1 MAQRK
6 KRLGDRYDGRKLRS
20 LDPFY
25 KIIPYIMKTR
35 IDAQNYFEEKI
46 EISSTESF
54 IIRKRKETGER
65 ISFLHVIIAAMVRTI
80 SQKPG
85 INRFVAGQKIFARN
99 EILISFVLKKEFNEE
114 SPETTLKVKFN
125 ADDTFMD
132 VVRKVN
138 TAIEENQGSDTK
150 NDTDKLAKLIMAIPG
165 QLVRFLVWVLRCL
178 DYIGIMP
185 KIINRLSPFHTS
197 VFITDL
203 GSIGIQ
209 PVYHHLYD
217 FGTTSSFVAFGIK
230 MKEKVIN
237 SDNEITNKKYVRVCV
252 VTDERIVDGHYFATA
267 FKLYRNLIKKPDA
280 LDQPPEQVYD
290 DVD

>member
-1 MAQRK
+1 MTQRK
-6 KRLGDRYDGRKLRS
+6 RRFGDRYDGRKLRS

-46 EISSTESF
+46 EISNTESF

-85 INRFVAGQKIFARN
+85 VNRFVAGQKIFARN
-99 EILISFVLKKEFNEE
+99 EISISFVLKKEFNEE

-125 ADDTFMD
+125 AADSFMD
-132 VVRKVN
+132 IVRKVN
-138 TAIEENQGSDTK
+138 TAIEENRKPDTK

-165 QLVRFLVWVLRCL
+165 QLVRFLVWVLRSL
-178 DYIGIMP
+178 DYIGLMP

-217 FGTTSSFVAFGIK
+217 FGTTSLFVAFGIK

-267 FKLYRNLIKKPDA
+267 FKLYRNLIKRPEV
-280 LDQPPEQVYD
+280 LDQPPEKVYD

>member
-1 MAQRK
+1 MTQRK
-6 KRLGDRYDGRKLRS
+6 RRFGDRYDGRKLRS

-46 EISSTESF
+46 EISNTEAF
-54 IIRKRKETGER
+54 IIRKRRETGER

-85 INRFVAGQKIFARN
+85 VNRFVAGQKIFARN
-99 EILISFVLKKEFNEE
+99 EISISFVLKKEFNEE

-125 ADDTFMD
+125 AADSFMD
-132 VVRKVN
+132 IVRKVN
-138 TAIEENQGSDTK
+138 TAIEENRKPDTK

-165 QLVRFLVWVLRCL
+165 QLVRFLVWVLRSL
-178 DYIGIMP
+178 DYIGLMP

-217 FGTTSSFVAFGIK
+217 FGTTSLFVAFGIK

-267 FKLYRNLIKKPDA
+267 FKLYRNLIKRPEV
-280 LDQPPEQVYD
+280 LDQPPEKVYD

>member
-1 MAQRK
+1 MTQRK
-6 KRLGDRYDGRKLRS
+6 RRFGDRYDGRKLRS

-46 EISSTESF
+46 EISNTESF

-99 EILISFVLKKEFNEE
+99 EISISFVLKKEFNEE

-125 ADDTFMD
+125 AADSFMD
-132 VVRKVN
+132 IVRKVN
-138 TAIEENQGSDTK
+138 TAIEENRKPDTK

-165 QLVRFLVWVLRCL
+165 QLVRFLVWILRCL
-178 DYIGIMP
+178 DYIGLMP

-209 PVYHHLYD
+209 PVYHH
-217 FGTTSSFVAFGIK
+217 SMISV
-230 MKEKVIN
+230 
-237 SDNEITNKKYVRVCV
+237 
-252 VTDERIVDGHYFATA
+252 
-267 FKLYRNLIKKPDA
+267 
-280 LDQPPEQVYD
+280 PPAYLWLSVLK
-290 DVD
+290 

>member
-1 MAQRK
+1 MTQRK
-6 KRLGDRYDGRKLRS
+6 RRFGDRYDGRKLRS

-46 EISSTESF
+46 EISNTESF

-99 EILISFVLKKEFNEE
+99 EISISFVLKKEFNEE

-125 ADDTFMD
+125 AADSFMD
-132 VVRKVN
+132 IVRKVN
-138 TAIEENQGSDTK
+138 TAIEENRKPDTK

-165 QLVRFLVWVLRCL
+165 QLVRFLVWVLRSL
-178 DYIGIMP
+178 DYIGLMP

-217 FGTTSSFVAFGIK
+217 FGTTSLFVAFGIK

-252 VTDERIVDGHYFATA
+252 VTDERIVDGHYFGTA
-267 FKLYRNLIKKPDA
+267 FKLYRNLIKRPEV
-280 LDQPPEQVYD
+280 LDQPPEKVYD

>member
-6 KRLGDRYDGRKLRS
+6 KRFGDRYDGRKLRS

-46 EISSTESF
+46 EISNTESF
-54 IIRKRKETGER
+54 IIKKRRETGEK

-165 QLVRFLVWVLRCL
+165 QMVRFLVWVLRCL
-178 DYIGIMP
+178 DYIGLMP

-280 LDQPPEQVYD
+280 LDQPPEQIND

>member
-178 DYIGIMP
+178 DYIGLMP

>member
-1 MAQRK
+1 MTQRK
-6 KRLGDRYDGRKLRS
+6 RRFGDRYDGRKLRS

-46 EISSTESF
+46 EISNTESF

-99 EILISFVLKKEFNEE
+99 EVLISFVLKKEFNEE

-125 ADDTFMD
+125 TTDTFMD
-132 VVRKVN
+132 IVRKVN
-138 TAIEENQGSDTK
+138 TAIEENRSTDTK

-165 QLVRFLVWVLRCL
+165 QLVRFLVWILRCL
-178 DYIGIMP
+178 DYIGLMP

-217 FGTTSSFVAFGIK
+217 FGTTSLFVAFGIK

-267 FKLYRNLIKKPDA
+267 FKLYRNLIKRPEV
-280 LDQPPEQVYD
+280 LDHPPEKVYD

>member
-6 KRLGDRYDGRKLRS
+6 RRIGDRYDGRRLRS

-46 EISSTESF
+46 EISNTEAF
-54 IIRKRKETGER
+54 IRKKRNETDDH

-80 SQKPG
+80 AEKPAL
-85 INRFVAGQKIFARN
+85 NRFVAGQRIYARN
-99 EILISFVLKKEFNEE
+99 EILISFVLKKELNES
-114 SPETTLKVKFN
+114 SPETTLKVKFE
-125 ADDTFMD
+125 ATDTFMD
-132 VVRKVN
+132 VVKKVN
-138 TAIEENQGSDTK
+138 QAVKENQSVDTK
-150 NDTDKLAKLIMAIPG
+150 NDTDKLAKLIMSIPG
-165 QLVRFLVWVLRCL
+165 QLVRFVVFVLRCL
-178 DYIGIMP
+178 DYIGLMP

-203 GSIGIQ
+203 GSVGIQ

-217 FGTTSSFVAFGIK
+217 FGTTSSFIAFGIK
-230 MKEKVIN
+230 MKEKAFDVDDKI
-237 SDNEITNKKYVRVCV
+237 ITKKYVRVCV
-252 VTDERIVDGHYFATA
+252 VTDERIADGLFFASA
-267 FKLYRNLIKKPDA
+267 FKLYRNLIKYPDK
-280 LDQPPEQVYD
+280 LDLPPEIINE

>member
-1 MAQRK
+1 MQRK
-6 KRLGDRYDGRKLRS
+6 RRFGDRYDGRKLRS
-20 LDPFY
+20 LDSFY

-46 EISSTESF
+46 EISNTESF
-54 IIRKRKETGER
+54 IIKKRKETGER
-65 ISFLHVIIAAMVRTI
+65 VSFLHVIIAAMVRTI

-85 INRFVAGQKIFARN
+85 LNRFVAGQKIYARN

-114 SPETTLKVKFN
+114 SPETSLKVKFG
-125 ADDTFMD
+125 AEDTFMD

-138 TAIEENQGSDTK
+138 AAIEENKKPDKK
-150 NDTDKLAKLIMAIPG
+150 NDADKLAKLIMAIPG
-165 QLVRFLVWVLRCL
+165 QLVRFLVWVLRSL
-178 DYIGIMP
+178 DYIGWMP
-185 KIINRLSPFHTS
+185 KVINRLSPFHTS
-197 VFITDL
+197 IFITDL

-230 MKEKVIN
+230 MKERAIGP
-237 SDNEITNKKYVRVCV
+237 DNEILRKKYVRVCV

-267 FKLYRNLIKKPDA
+267 FKLYRKLIKNPEP
-280 LDQPPEQVYD
+280 LDRPPEQVYE

>member
-1 MAQRK
+1 
-6 KRLGDRYDGRKLRS
+6 
-20 LDPFY
+20 
-25 KIIPYIMKTR
+25 
-35 IDAQNYFEEKI
+35 
-46 EISSTESF
+46 
-54 IIRKRKETGER
+54 
-65 ISFLHVIIAAMVRTI
+65 MVRTI

-85 INRFVAGQKIFARN
+85 VNRFVAGQKIFARN
-99 EILISFVLKKEFNEE
+99 EISISFVLKKEFNEE

-125 ADDTFMD
+125 AADSFMD
-132 VVRKVN
+132 IVRKVN
-138 TAIEENQGSDTK
+138 TAIEENRKPDTK

-165 QLVRFLVWVLRCL
+165 QLVRFLVWVLRSL
-178 DYIGIMP
+178 DYIGLMP

-217 FGTTSSFVAFGIK
+217 FGTTSLFVAFGIK

-267 FKLYRNLIKKPDA
+267 FKLYRNLIKRPEV
-280 LDQPPEQVYD
+280 LDQPPEKVYD

>member
-1 MAQRK
+1 MSQRK
-6 KRLGDRYDGRKLRS
+6 RRFGDRYDGRKLRS

-46 EISSTESF
+46 EISNTEAF
-54 IIRKRKETGER
+54 IIKKRKETGER
-65 ISFLHVIIAAMVRTI
+65 ISFFHVIIAAMVRTI

-85 INRFVAGQKIFARN
+85 LNRFVAGQKIYARN
-99 EILISFVLKKEFNEE
+99 EILISFVMKKEFNEE
-114 SPETTLKVKFN
+114 SPETTLKVRFN

-138 TAIEENQGSDTK
+138 KAIEENRDPDTK

-178 DYIGIMP
+178 DYIGLMP

-230 MKEKVIN
+230 MKEKVIGV
-237 SDNEITNKKYVRVCV
+237 DNKILNKKYVRVCV

-267 FKLYRNLIKKPDA
+267 FKLYRNLIKRPEV
-280 LDQPPEQVYD
+280 LDNPPEKVFE

>member
-6 KRLGDRYDGRKLRS
+6 SRFGDRYDGRKLRS

-46 EISSTESF
+46 EISNTESF
-54 IIRKRKETGER
+54 IIRKRRETGEK

-80 SQKPG
+80 AQKPG
-85 INRFVAGQKIFARN
+85 INRFIAGQKIFARN

-138 TAIEENQGSDTK
+138 TAIEENRGSDTK

-178 DYIGIMP
+178 DYIGLMP

-237 SDNEITNKKYVRVCV
+237 SDYEIVNKKYVRVCV

-267 FKLYRNLIKKPDA
+267 FKLYRNLIKKPDP
-280 LDQPPEQVYD
+280 LDQPPEQVND

>member
-1 MAQRK
+1 MSQRK
-6 KRLGDRYDGRKLRS
+6 RRFGDRYDGRKLRS

-46 EISSTESF
+46 EISNTEAF
-54 IIRKRKETGER
+54 IIKKRKETGER
-65 ISFLHVIIAAMVRTI
+65 ISFFHVIIAAMVRTI

-85 INRFVAGQKIFARN
+85 LNRFVAGQKIYARN
-99 EILISFVLKKEFNEE
+99 EILISFVMKKEFDEE
-114 SPETTLKVKFN
+114 SPETTLKVRFN

-138 TAIEENQGSDTK
+138 KAIEENRDPDTK

-178 DYIGIMP
+178 DYIGLMP

-230 MKEKVIN
+230 MKEKVIGV
-237 SDNEITNKKYVRVCV
+237 DNKILNKKYVRVCV

-267 FKLYRNLIKKPDA
+267 FKLYRNLIKRPEV
-280 LDQPPEQVYD
+280 LDNPPEKVFE

>member
-1 MAQRK
+1 MNNT
-6 KRLGDRYDGRKLRS
+6 KRRFGDRYDGRLLRT

-35 IDAQNYFEEKI
+35 IDAQNYFEDKI
-46 EISSTESF
+46 EISNTEKF
-54 IIRKRKETGER
+54 IIRKRKETGEKVA
-65 ISFLHVIIAAMVRTI
+65 FLHVIIAAMVRLI
-80 SQKPG
+80 SQKPAL
-85 INRFVAGQKIFARN
+85 NRFVAGQKIFARN
-99 EILISFVLKKEFNEE
+99 EILLSFVLKKEFNES

-125 ADDTFMD
+125 HNDTFMD

-138 TAIEENQGSDTK
+138 KAIEENQNPAEK

-165 QLVRFLVWVLRCL
+165 QLVRFLVWVLRSL
-178 DYIGIMP
+178 DYMGLMP

-203 GSIGIQ
+203 GSVGIQ

-217 FGTTSSFVAFGIK
+217 FGTTSTFVAFGIK

-237 SDNEITNKKYVRVCV
+237 SDNEIENRKYVRVCV
-252 VTDERIVDGHYFATA
+252 VTDERIADGHFFATA
-267 FKLYRNLIKKPDA
+267 FKLYRKLIKNPEI
-280 LDQPPEQVYD
+280 LDNPPEQIFED
-290 DVD
+290 IE

>member
-1 MAQRK
+1 MTQRK
-6 KRLGDRYDGRKLRS
+6 RRFGDRYDGRKLRS

-46 EISSTESF
+46 EISNTESF

-99 EILISFVLKKEFNEE
+99 EVLISFVLKKEFNEE

-125 ADDTFMD
+125 TTDTFMD
-132 VVRKVN
+132 IVRKVN
-138 TAIEENQGSDTK
+138 TAIEENRSTDTK

-165 QLVRFLVWVLRCL
+165 QLVRFLVWILRCL
-178 DYIGIMP
+178 DYIGLMP

-217 FGTTSSFVAFGIK
+217 FGTTSLFVAFGIK

-237 SDNEITNKKYVRVCV
+237 SDNEIANKKYVRVCV

-267 FKLYRNLIKKPDA
+267 FKLYRNLIKRPEV
-280 LDQPPEQVYD
+280 LDHPPEKVYD

>member
-1 MAQRK
+1 MTQRK
-6 KRLGDRYDGRKLRS
+6 RRFGDRYDGRKLRS

-46 EISSTESF
+46 EISNTETF
-54 IIRKRKETGER
+54 IIKKRKETGER
-65 ISFLHVIIAAMVRTI
+65 VSFLHVIIAAMVRTI

-85 INRFVAGQKIFARN
+85 LNRFVAGQKIFARN

-125 ADDTFMD
+125 TNDTFMD
-132 VVRKVN
+132 IVRKVN
-138 TAIEENQGSDTK
+138 SAVEENSDLDST

-178 DYIGIMP
+178 DYIGLMP

-217 FGTTSSFVAFGIK
+217 FGTTSSFISFGIK

-237 SDNEITNKKYVRVCV
+237 SSNEITNKKYVRLCV

-267 FKLYRNLIKKPDA
+267 FKLYRNLIKSPEP
-280 LDQPPEQVYD
+280 LDQPPEQIYD